1 MSFPAVSMPSRSMLR
16 PTSSEE
22 TAEDHI
28 TEDNS
33 TSNTISSGHFG
44 RGPRRLQR
52 PQQDSSLGSSTPLV
66 PIDNIQQKRATG
78 GDLVRRGSGR
88 LLHPFRTSSKGKKTG
103 SPTEQIGKDVS
114 ARPTEKRSSGE
125 NENRPPTANSLE
137 VPGLPFEKLATPFYL
152 RPFSALDKRDTA
164 PTPAPVPVAP
174 TPPKEKPS
182 AIPVLAGSRRT
193 SEQRRAS
200 DHYRST
206 SSSYPSHGI
215 RTPELAKSPPPTVR
229 NPRNFFSIGRY
240 GKNNTRLSL
249 LFSSS
254 ASSTKAEVD
263 SREGDPRPSDVE
275 ANDVRTDGAAVVGL
289 KWSDTNGT
297 SGAEE
302 PDRRP
307 PQVDSGVEMNQTPG
321 ENATTVNAEASKST
335 ETIVRS
341 STDVPEA
348 AHSPGKE
355 DMSSHQNHAN
365 NPEIIVTGPSPVSV
379 LQDITEPSP
388 PSLRQDITEPEPD
401 IQVARRHLAEFRKQQ
416 SGDKS
421 YPKTRVPAWLFPPP
435 ATVPEAAEC
444 FSGAWGR
451 KPSLP
456 MRLSRR
462 LRGINVGKWVTSRLR
477 RAKPNLRSRGRGG
490 TTTKP
495 AKLTE
500 ANLRRHRGVE
510 KKTVDG
516 KKGKRFLAKK
526 KGEAG
531 KGEVKKEDIV
541 MLPNG
546 SGRGPR
552 VEKTKKEVGKNDTI
566 GKRAAAWFSKQTGSV
581 RESVDLT
588 RFLIREMRSEVRAV
602 SGGA

>member
-1 MSFPAVSMPSRSMLR
+1 MAFSAVSMSSRSMLR

-22 TAEDHI
+22 TGEDHI

-33 TSNTISSGHFG
+33 TNNTISSGHFG

-52 PQQDSSLGSSTPLV
+52 P
-66 PIDNIQQKRATG
+66 QKRATG

-114 ARPTEKRSSGE
+114 PRQTEKRSSGE

-164 PTPAPVPVAP
+164 PTPAPVPVAL

-200 DHYRST
+200 DQYRST
-206 SSSYPSHGI
+206 SSSYPSQGI
-215 RTPELAKSPPPTVR
+215 RTPELAKSPPATVR

-275 ANDVRTDGAAVVGL
+275 ANNVPTDDLPVVGS

-302 PDRRP
+302 PDRAP
-307 PQVDSGVEMNQTPG
+307 PRVDSGVDMNQTQS
-321 ENATTVNAEASKST
+321 ENTSTGSVEANKST

-348 AHSPGKE
+348 AHSPGK
-355 DMSSHQNHAN
+355 DDKPNIQDNAN
-365 NPEIIVTGPSPVSV
+365 NPVITITGPSPVPD
-379 LQDITEPSP
+379 QQAITEPSP
-388 PSLRQDITEPEPD
+388 PSLRHDITEPEPG
-401 IQVARRHLAEFRKQQ
+401 IQVAGHLAEFRKQQ
-416 SGDKS
+416 SDGKF

-444 FSGAWGR
+444 FSGTRGR

-490 TTTKP
+490 TTSKP
-495 AKLTE
+495 KL
-500 ANLRRHRGVE
+500 R
-510 KKTVDG
+510 KKRMGRSKNRADVDG
-516 KKGKRFLAKK
+516 ADNDDSIVVGRIAENKRDVVMLPSGKRFLARKK
-526 KGEAG
+526 EKAG
-531 KGEVKKEDIV
+531 KGEVKKEDTV

-546 SGRGPR
+546 RVRGPR
-552 VEKTKKEVGKNDTI
+552 VQTTKEVGRNDTI
-566 GKRAAAWFSKQTGSV
+566 GKRAAAWFSKQTGFV